1 MKWKQISILTLLLT
15 VVVVALSIR
24 LWQTNT
30 ELNEVK
36 PELEQLRDEVG
47 FLEIGDPD
55 DFHIVNVPTDKTY
68 HWRWRIRLPDGH
80 EARLI
85 CLTGRIPETGFTT
98 ENWVSSNLM
107 LGSKFSREFFID
119 ISVHKNYRNLYSVS
133 VTYENKTYTMVE
145 YDDGPPPWLQGVQQY
160 GVEISGTGK
169 TESYSIDDRI
179 PLIRLRSTP
188 KPGETHGEGILA
200 WLTVWKMRDTPRK
213 AATSET
219 AR

>member
-24 LWQTNT
+24 LWQTST

-55 DFHIVNVPTDKTY
+55 EFHLVNVPTDKTY

-85 CLTGRIPETGFTT
+85 CLTGGIPESGYKT
-98 ENWVSSNLM
+98 EKWVSSDLM
-107 LGSKFSREFFID
+107 LGSRSSREFFID
-119 ISVHKNYRNLYSVS
+119 ISVNKNYRNLYSVS
-133 VTYENKTYTMVE
+133 VTYENETYTMVE
-145 YDDGPPPWLQGVQQY
+145 YDDGPPPWLQGKQQY
-160 GVEISGTGK
+160 GFKVTGTDTTK
-169 TESYSIDDRI
+169 SFSINDRI

-188 KPGETHGEGILA
+188 KAGETHGEGILA
-200 WLTVWKMRDTPRK
+200 WLSIWKLRDTPRK
-213 AATSET
+213 AAADEL